1 MEVETKEAWADGTTV
16 RMCNQD
22 GDLLA
27 VGDYKADQQRL
38 HPRVVIA
45 AVE

>member
-1 MEVETKEAWADGTTV
+1 MEVETKGTWADGTTV

-22 GDLLA
+22 GELLA
-27 VGDYKADQQRL
+27 IGDYSANKQRL

-45 AVE
+45 PVE